1 MKDMMMRLHKSPS
14 RERHKSGEEKILLSM
29 GSESDSEE
37 DADYEKA
44 VEASGYGKFHYW
56 LLFICGWANASDA
69 IEVLCIS
76 FLLPSAECDLTLTSS
91 RKGWLSAILF
101 VGMMI
106 GGYVW
111 GSLGDSIG
119 RRNILISAMLVNAA
133 AGAVSSLS
141 QSYAVFLVLRF
152 ISGLGVGGSIPVV
165 WSYFAEFQPA
175 ARRGAMLSVL
185 ATFWMVG
192 NITVAAIAWAVIPRD
207 IGWSSDSFKFNSW
220 RIFVVLCALPSFLVA
235 VGLSFLPES
244 PKFLLSKGKEAQ
256 ALQVFKKMYTVN
268 TGNAKKTYPI
278 SRISLEMVSP
288 HIVTKSSSNSSLIQ
302 EAISSTLQLF
312 NPTIRNLTITAL
324 VIHFSIQFGYYGLWL
339 WFPELFNKLENY
351 HKLYPNA
358 TVTVCQ
364 VIGEEHGLADDGT
377 TIKTG
382 LEDCDTRGPPDDQ
395 VFINSFIISLAAGP
409 GNLWTI
415 LHMDKLGRKFFL
427 VFSMILSG
435 ASASLIY
442 LVNSSATNLLVS
454 CLFGAISTLGFNS
467 LDCLSIELFPTNLR
481 GTAMAVTLLAARL
494 GAILGNVV
502 FGYFLEINCAIPIMA
517 VAVLLIFGGL
527 CGLLLPNTT
536 RKPLL

>member
-1 MKDMMMRLHKSPS
+1 
-14 RERHKSGEEKILLSM
+14 
-29 GSESDSEE
+29 
-37 DADYEKA
+37 
-44 VEASGYGKFHYW
+44 
-56 LLFICGWANASDA
+56 
-69 IEVLCIS
+69 
-76 FLLPSAECDLTLTSS
+76 
-91 RKGWLSAILF
+91 
-101 VGMMI
+101 
-106 GGYVW
+106 
-111 GSLGDSIG
+111 
-119 RRNILISAMLVNAA
+119 
-133 AGAVSSLS
+133 
-141 QSYAVFLVLRF
+141 
-152 ISGLGVGGSIPVV
+152 
-165 WSYFAEFQPA
+165 
-175 ARRGAMLSVL
+175 MLSVL

-220 RIFVVLCALPSFLVA
+220 RIFVVICALPSFLVA
-235 VGLSFLPES
+235 IGLSFLPES
-244 PKFLLSKGKEAQ
+244 PKFLLSKGQEAQ
-256 ALQVFKKMYTVN
+256 ALQVFRKMYTVN

-288 HIVTKSSSNSSLIQ
+288 HIVTKSTSNSSLIQ
-302 EAISSTLQLF
+302 EAISRAVQLF
-312 NPTIRNLTITAL
+312 QPNIRHLTITAL

-364 VIGEEHGLADDGT
+364 VIGEENGLANDGSSV
-377 TIKTG
+377 KTG
-382 LEDCDTRGPPDDQ
+382 LEDCDMRGPPDDQ

-435 ASASLIY
+435 GTAGLIY

-502 FGYFLEINCAIPIMA
+502 FGYFVDTHCAVPIMA
-517 VAVLLIFGGL
+517 VAVLLVFGGL

-536 RKPLL
+536 QKPLL